1 MAKAKTP
8 LNKTASKKT
17 NNTFMVFK
25 KQNYI
30 LLLLSILVIVI
41 GFMIMGSGKDLPFD
55 HPRKITIAPLVI
67 LLGFAIGVVSI
78 LYTPKE
84 DSPKEEE

>member
-41 GFMIMGSGKDLPFD
+41 GFMIMGSGKDLQFD
-55 HPRKITIAPLVI
+55 HPRKITIAPLVV
-67 LLGFAIGVVSI
+67 LLGFALGVVSI

-84 DSPKEEE
+84 NSPKEEE